1 MGPKILNYIYW
12 KWRVVVESPS
22 YVWLFCYSMD
32 CSLPGSSVHGI
43 FQARILEWVAMPSS
57 RRSSRLRDQTHV
69 SCISRLGRWAF
80 LTCHTLSPVCGALWF
95 SGRIS
100 PSIFSLLWFDYDVS
114 GHGFLW
120 VVPVWS
126 SLSFFHSLL
135 SILYCWATREAGKW
149 SDTLLNNSW
158 IKKKKREITY
168 LLGSN
173 KKDNMSPK
181 PCTQWVCMQRK
192 VSWVKGICD
201 QTRKMRNFPDSPVV
215 KTLCFQCIGFD
226 PWTGN

>member
-1 MGPKILNYIYW
+1 MQFCCLLSSMVSDEKFAVIWITVPHVWCFVILW
-12 KWRVVVESPS
+12 QD
-22 YVWLFCYSMD
+22 F
-32 CSLPGSSVHGI
+32 
-43 FQARILEWVAMPSS
+43 
-57 RRSSRLRDQTHV
+57 
-69 SCISRLGRWAF
+69 
-80 LTCHTLSPVCGALWF
+80 
-95 SGRIS
+95 
-100 PSIFSLLWFDYDVS
+100 SIFSFLWFDYDVS

-126 SLSFFHSLL
+126 SLSFLHSLL

-192 VSWVKGICD
+192 VAWVKGICD

-215 KTLCFQCIGFD
+215 KTLSFQCIGFD